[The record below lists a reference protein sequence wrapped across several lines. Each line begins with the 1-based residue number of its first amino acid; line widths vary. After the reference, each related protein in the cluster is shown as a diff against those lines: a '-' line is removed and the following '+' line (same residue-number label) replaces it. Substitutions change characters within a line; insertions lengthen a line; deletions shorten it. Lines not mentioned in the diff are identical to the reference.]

1 MKLNQLFLISTVAT
15 SSLFSNLSAEEI
27 VTLYRDSKTGNIY
40 DKDGKNREE
49 VIDVKNAKEIET
61 ELDELNSKL
70 AELNSKYKFSTVEVK
85 SKAVK
90 LDFSGTHYLGFT
102 STDYQGDETKDR
114 KDKFE
119 TRRNYF
125 QAKAHFKES
134 PESYM
139 RITLD
144 TYEINDLQK
153 FDTYTYKQEANG
165 SLTSTKTSYSNE
177 DSYGRWNVIL
187 KYAYVYLDNVLPNT
201 GVEIGQVHRP
211 WIDYEEHHAW
221 WFRSIH
227 KVYVEADESAHLT
240 NSADLGVNFKTALP
254 EFSSEIGLFNGEGY
268 HYPEN
273 GRGKSFEWRL
283 TYHPLGTG
291 KKKVSPKK
299 DTYADISFFGQMNN
313 NLAKSYGTD
322 LTSKTTKV
330 DHDFN
335 WYGFHAVYNMPEFLL
350 SAQYVLADND
360 DYKYQ
365 GKGFSANGEARF
377 GDKKEYS
384 LIARYDTWDVEEKD
398 VYSLDKDGDKN
409 NLLIGAVYDLNKNVK
424 FIANMLKVDYKS
436 ELDAGGKTLTTAKD
450 KLDHSKYMI
459 TAEVKW

>member
-1 MKLNQLFLISTVAT
+1 MKLNKLFLISTLAT
-15 SSLFSNLSAEEI
+15 STFSNLSADEI
-27 VTLYRDSKTGNIY
+27 TTLYRDSKTGAVY
-40 DKDGKNREE
+40 DKDGKGRDELTD
-49 VIDVKNAKEIET
+49 IKNAREVEK
-61 ELDELNSKL
+61 ELDDLNSKL
-70 AELNSKYKFSTVEVK
+70 AELNTKYKFSTVEVK

-102 STDYQGDETKDR
+102 STDYRGDETKER

-125 QAKAHFKES
+125 QAKAHFKEA
-134 PESYM
+134 PESYL
-139 RITLD
+139 RITFD
-144 TYEINDLQK
+144 TYEIDDLKK
-153 FDTYTYKQEANG
+153 FDVNTYKLDNNG
-165 SLTSTKTSYSNE
+165 TKLTSTKTSYSNE
-177 DSYGRWNVIL
+177 DSYGRWNLML
-187 KYAYVYLDNVLPNT
+187 KYAYLYLDNIIPNT

-221 WFRSIH
+221 WYRSIH

-240 NSADLGVNFKTALP
+240 NSADLGVNFKTTIP

-268 HYPEN
+268 HSPEN
-273 GRGKSFEWRL
+273 GRGLSLEWRL

-291 KKKVSPKK
+291 KKKVSPKE
-299 DTYADISFFGQMNN
+299 DTYADISFFGQQNSD
-313 NLAKSYGTD
+313 LSKSYAKDANKVT
-322 LTSKTTKV
+322 TSSNV

-335 WYGFHAVYNMPEFLL
+335 WYGFHAVYNMPSFLI
-350 SAQYVLADND
+350 SAQYISADNE

-384 LIARYDTWDVEEKD
+384 LIARYDKWVSDELYNSKTKEGILT
-398 VYSLDKDGDKN
+398 SLDKEGDKN
-409 NLLIGAVYDLNKNVK
+409 NLLIGATYNLNKNVK
-424 FIANMLKVDYKS
+424 FIGNMIKVDYKT
-436 ELDAGGKTLTTAKD
+436 EGKET
-450 KLDHSKYMI
+450 LDHSKYML